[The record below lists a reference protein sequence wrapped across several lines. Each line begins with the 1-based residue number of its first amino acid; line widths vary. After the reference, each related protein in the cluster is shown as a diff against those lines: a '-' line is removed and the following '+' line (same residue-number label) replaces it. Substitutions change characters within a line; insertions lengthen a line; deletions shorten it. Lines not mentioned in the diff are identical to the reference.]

1 MDRKMLKSRA
11 KEVLKKHYIKLLGF
25 TFVTV
30 VLGLSFVGFTAKTDA
45 YTYATNY
52 YFTVFGLSFKM
63 NPTGFMM
70 TLVGCYLIVSVIF
83 AIAVN
88 PALNYGLLNAYK
100 HASNDELDNYNLFKG
115 FKSNYKNI
123 VVVNFMKSLYVALWT
138 LVFIVPGIIK
148 SYQWRYTHQILE
160 EHPDWDY
167 KKVLEASENMTNGHK
182 MDLFVLDLSF
192 IGWYFLFGLLS
203 VLTLG
208 FANYLLMPYV
218 QQTDA
223 EAYHWLNS
231 LQNPEVLDVEA
242 EIIE

>member
-1 MDRKMLKSRA
+1 
-11 KEVLKKHYIKLLGF
+11 
-25 TFVTV
+25 
-30 VLGLSFVGFTAKTDA
+30 
-45 YTYATNY
+45 
-52 YFTVFGLSFKM
+52 
-63 NPTGFMM
+63 
-70 TLVGCYLIVSVIF
+70 
-83 AIAVN
+83 
-88 PALNYGLLNAYK
+88 
-100 HASNDELDNYNLFKG
+100 
-115 FKSNYKNI
+115 
-123 VVVNFMKSLYVALWT
+123 MKSLYVALWM

-192 IGWYFLFGLLS
+192 IGWYLLFGVLNA
-203 VLTLG
+203 LTLG

-242 EIIE
+242 VATLLKSVVGPKLLVSRNRGVLKFYSGINHILTRTVVLQNCNSSRVVVTLGNRALRS